1 MHWYYISDFSVG
13 IFYNILNRMAILCI
27 LVLFLFLGS
36 ILPML
41 TGVYAAIS
49 QLSVYMSYWP
59 LFSWSIF
66 LIWKI
71 CWQKKV
77 EFCFMSSCQWN
88 HHIDVYLMIQHTYG
102 FIFFELTLNP
112 WKISNLI
119 TVNSPFDRLLKSV
132 CQCSVEDRY
141 AHQKLVSFFFFIS
154 SWNIS
159 YNDSTFCDW
168 LILTCFKVLY
178 YLSSRLRLYVSSNL
192 LVAIRLLNL
201 LPRNCPY

>member
-141 AHQKLVSFFFFIS
+141 AHQKLVSFFFLLAHE
-154 SWNIS
+154 
-159 YNDSTFCDW
+159 TFPTMTVHFVIDLFLHVSRFCIICLPGSGCMFLVICW
-168 LILTCFKVLY
+168 L
-178 YLSSRLRLYVSSNL
+178 L
-192 LVAIRLLNL
+192 LD
-201 LPRNCPY
+201 Y